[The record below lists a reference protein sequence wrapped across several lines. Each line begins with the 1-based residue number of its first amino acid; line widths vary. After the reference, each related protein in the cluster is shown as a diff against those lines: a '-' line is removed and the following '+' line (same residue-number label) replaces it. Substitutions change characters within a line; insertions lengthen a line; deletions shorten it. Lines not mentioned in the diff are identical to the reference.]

1 MKVKIPNDRLKKK
14 GAVYRIPC
22 KHCNK
27 VYIGETGRTVQ
38 KRLRSTRPRS
48 EGEIGIMELLCMHG
62 TRNKKRTGRRWRLS
76 PRRDTFGEGR
86 F

>member
-38 KRLRSTRPRS
+38 KRMRSTRPRS

-62 TRNKKRTGRRWRLS
+62 THNKKRTGRRWRLS